1 LYVML
6 KKEYVED
13 LHRCLKQNMDS
24 TASIIDAYVHDDELA
39 AALQEKFRQI
49 LYYLNR
55 AYNPELVELKRRTR
69 LYYKKWLSLKHTE
82 KRMSKAAYLRYLK
95 LKRKVAAME
104 IPF

>member
-13 LHRCLKQNMDS
+13 LYRCLEENMD
-24 TASIIDAYVHDDELA
+24 AAYNIINTYVPDDELS
-39 AALQEKFRQI
+39 AALDEKFREM

-69 LYYKKWLSLKHTE
+69 LYYKKWLSLKNTD
-82 KRMSKAAYLRYLK
+82 KVTSNAVYLKYLK
-95 LKRKVAAME
+95 LKRKVTAMK